1 MLRDYLTTISKKLG
15 TESFKNFLP
24 RTVYIVLRGAVAI
37 GSSLAIYRRRMEKG
51 SASVAAVRRKF
62 VVYAIASG
70 TEQKTAPKMRKQIGF
85 WKQQNKL
92 DGNDVTVVG
101 QW

>member
-1 MLRDYLTTISKKLG
+1 M
-15 TESFKNFLP
+15 E
-24 RTVYIVLRGAVAI
+24 
-37 GSSLAIYRRRMEKG
+37 RR